1 MIELSNTL
9 VLFPYKYP
17 KEPVY
22 NKNNIRFLTKWSYKI
37 IYRIETDKIIIL
49 RIFNTNQHPRR
60 TCFPHFNTQSQKADL
75 GISVHLLI

>member
-1 MIELSNTL
+1 LIELSNTL

-60 TCFPHFNTQSQKADL
+60 ILEQGKR
-75 GISVHLLI
+75 IKK